1 MQKDHF
7 PFIYCVESL
16 VYEGDYDQWE
26 TCFTKLNLDPKPVK
40 DCYGSGYGEKVSSQK
55 FSVLI
60 YCFCEFILI
69 PIHCMIYSLIFC
81 K

>member
-26 TCFTKLNLDPKPVK
+26 TCFTKLNLNPKPVM
-40 DCYGSGYGEKVSSQK
+40 DCYGSGYGKKVSSQN

-60 YCFCEFILI
+60 YSSSEF
-69 PIHCMIYSLIFC
+69 
-81 K
+81 